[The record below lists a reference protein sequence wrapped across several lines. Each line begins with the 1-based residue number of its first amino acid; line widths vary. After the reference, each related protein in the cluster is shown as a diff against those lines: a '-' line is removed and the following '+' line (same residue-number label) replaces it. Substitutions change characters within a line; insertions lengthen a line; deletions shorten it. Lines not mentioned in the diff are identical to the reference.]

1 MPTLILTKTITNWK
15 VVITIIIQSNQPPI
29 NLKKH
34 RTNLMFLTK
43 QLFVSSFAVRFE
55 IMAVCSQLHLKFG
68 QIYIVCL
75 IIRPKI
81 KISVRKIMT
90 RTFME

>member
-1 MPTLILTKTITNWK
+1 
-15 VVITIIIQSNQPPI
+15 
-29 NLKKH
+29 
-34 RTNLMFLTK
+34 MFLTK

-55 IMAVCSQLHLKFG
+55 IMAVCSQLHLKFD

-90 RTFME
+90 RTFMEWSMMTSSNGNIFRVTGHLCGKFPY